1 MSMFRPDLKPIVAAA
16 IGLVMY
22 SMPLAAEGDR
32 LDELFDR
39 LEGAADS
46 RDAAQI
52 EREIRME
59 WRKSGSPAM
68 DLLHKR
74 GRTALE
80 REDFD
85 AAIEH
90 FGALIDHAPD
100 YAEGW
105 HGQAKA
111 FFAQGRHGL
120 ALADLERVLTLDPRQ
135 YEAIFGLG
143 VILEQLDRPGPA
155 YDAFGLVLRLHPHH
169 ERAAEAI
176 KRLDRGVNGVEL

>member
-1 MSMFRPDLKPIVAAA
+1 MSMFRTDLKPIVAAA

-22 SMPLAAEGDR
+22 SMPLAADGDR
-32 LDELFDR
+32 MDELFDR
-39 LEGAADS
+39 LQRADDS

-52 EREIRME
+52 EQEIQME

-74 GRTALE
+74 GRDALE
-80 REDFD
+80 RRDFD

-105 HGQAKA
+105 HGRARA
-111 FFAQGRHGL
+111 FFAKGHHGL
-120 ALADLERVLTLDPRQ
+120 AVADLERALALDPRQ
-135 YEAIFGLG
+135 YEALFGLG

-155 YDAFGLVLRLHPHH
+155 YDAFGLVLQLHPHH
-169 ERAAEAI
+169 ERAAAAI

>member
-1 MSMFRPDLKPIVAAA
+1 MAGPR
-16 IGLVMY
+16 
-22 SMPLAAEGDR
+22 
-32 LDELFDR
+32 
-39 LEGAADS
+39 
-46 RDAAQI
+46 
-52 EREIRME
+52 
-59 WRKSGSPAM
+59 
-68 DLLHKR
+68 
-74 GRTALE
+74 
-80 REDFD
+80 
-85 AAIEH
+85 
-90 FGALIDHAPD
+90 
-100 YAEGW
+100 
-105 HGQAKA
+105 A